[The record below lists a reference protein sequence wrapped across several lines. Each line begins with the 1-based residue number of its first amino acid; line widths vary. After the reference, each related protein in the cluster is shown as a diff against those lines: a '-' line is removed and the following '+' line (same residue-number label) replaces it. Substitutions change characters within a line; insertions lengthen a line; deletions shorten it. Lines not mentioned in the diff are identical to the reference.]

1 MKKLMKS
8 KELLKKVFM
17 LLDEKSAE
25 DIVAFQI
32 EKVSSLAD
40 FIVICTG
47 NSDIHIKALVDHLTE
62 TLKGDS
68 IRALSI
74 DGYGLSKW
82 VCIDYG
88 EILINVMGKNER
100 DYYSLENIWGG
111 CDKLLVEDVLK
122 KS

>member
-1 MKKLMKS
+1 MMKS